1 MRKLLLGSLLL
12 VVLLGGL
19 AQAQNVGIGTSAPT
33 QTLDIDGGL
42 RVRGLTGSGA
52 GRLLSAAAD
61 GTLQVQ
67 PPLLGATLT
76 PATAP
81 VSLGTVPT
89 GIAPAALA
97 LNPAGTRAYVLN
109 SSDNNLQVYDL
120 SGGALPVSLGTV
132 GTSPSPRALALN
144 AAGTRAYVVN
154 SDQTGKLDVFDL
166 SGAGLPVSL
175 GTVGASAYAVGI
187 ALNAAGTR
195 AYVGTNTA
203 AVQAFDLSG
212 TGLPTSLGTA
222 AAGGSPRA
230 LATNPLTNRLY
241 VATTANALQ
250 VYNTSAS
257 VPSSLGTVATG
268 QNPAAVAV
276 NAAGTRAYVLGAA
289 DASLRAYDLSG
300 GGVPTLLGTASTD
313 AAPAAVAV
321 YPAGDRV
328 LVVHNTFSGATLRS
342 YDVSG
347 NTPASLGS
355 VPLAGLSRAVAM
367 NAAGTRAYALAGNAL
382 QAFDIGGG
390 PRVAVVNADGSL
402 GSLDP
407 AQLPGYARR
416 PVALGSVGSAGTLY
430 ATTGN
435 YAVARQS
442 TGTYRLTFLPTS
454 GLSTQD
460 LSAATVA
467 ATLFNTPGLVSCRP
481 GTGYVEVFTYDP
493 AGAAADRGFSFSVT
507 LP

>member
-12 VVLLGGL
+12 AALLGGP
-19 AQAQNVGIGTSAPT
+19 AQAQKVGIGTTAPT
-33 QTLDIDGGL
+33 QLLDINGNL
-42 RVRGLTGSGA
+42 RVRGLAGSGPT
-52 GRLLSAAAD
+52 RLLSAAAD
-61 GTLQVQ
+61 GTLQAQ
-67 PPLLGATLT
+67 PPLLGATLA

-89 GIAPAALA
+89 GNAPAALA

-109 SSDNNLQVYDL
+109 SADNTLQVYDL

-132 GTSPSPRALALN
+132 GTSPSPTALVLNAAGTRAYVINNNQTGKLDVFDSSGAGLPASLGTVSTSSYATGLALN
-144 AAGTRAYVVN
+144 AAGTRAYVGANTSFV
-154 SDQTGKLDVFDL
+154 LAYDL
-166 SGAGLPVSL
+166 SGAGLPTLL
-175 GTVGASAYAVGI
+175 G
-187 ALNAAGTR
+187 NAAVSAT
-195 AYVGTNTA
+195 
-203 AVQAFDLSG
+203 
-212 TGLPTSLGTA
+212 
-222 AAGGSPRA
+222 PRA
-230 LATNPLTNRLY
+230 LAAHPLADRLY
-241 VATTANALQ
+241 VATSANALQ
-250 VYNTSAS
+250 AYSTSAS
-257 VPSSLGTVATG
+257 VPASLGTVAAG

-289 DASLRAYDLSG
+289 DASLRAYDLGG
-300 GGVPTLLGTASTD
+300 GGVPTLLGTAGTD
-313 AAPAAVAV
+313 AAPAAVAA
-321 YPAGDRV
+321 YPAGGRV
-328 LVVHNTFSGATLRS
+328 LVVHNSLAGATLRS

-347 NTPASLGS
+347 TTPAPLGS
-355 VPLAGLSRAVAM
+355 VPLAGPSRAVAV

-407 AQLPGYARR
+407 AQLPGYGRR
-416 PVALGSVGSAGTLY
+416 PVALGSVGSGGTLY

-442 TGTYRLTFLPTS
+442 TGSYRLTFLPAS

-481 GTGYVEVFTYDP
+481 NTGYVEVFTYDP
-493 AGAAADRGFSFSVT
+493 AGTAADRGFSFSVT